1 MRKIFIDGGANLGQ
15 STEAFCNEKD
25 GLKDE
30 EKQLILQTVFRPS
43 STGII
48 KDEASPPTIVDIF
61 AKLNGKK

>member
-1 MRKIFIDGGANLGQ
+1 MITTYIAMLR
-15 STEAFCNEKD
+15 EKD